1 MKEGPEAVRRFV
13 KNPANQQYLHVYLH
27 IPQMREILTEN
38 CDEKLKQIVNRSFAE
53 RHEAFEPDFPPEI
66 KMDDKNTPAAGA
78 QERKMKVVR
87 LQPDRVF
94 MHAMKN
100 FNITARPSTHAEQL
114 FAAQE
119 AAIRERASRAFG
131 RNIKTSKTADKKSN
145 LPSIEE
151 TFPQQ
156 YVDLKDDISLAYS
169 LETQSGSHIA
179 TLSHKNHGPSLRV
192 AHSFCGQPIP
202 TVYTVDPQ
210 GRCWVNL
217 LDPQNK
223 HMFREFIIA
232 ANDSDPDDSC

>member
-1 MKEGPEAVRRFV
+1 
-13 KNPANQQYLHVYLH
+13 
-27 IPQMREILTEN
+27 
-38 CDEKLKQIVNRSFAE
+38 
-53 RHEAFEPDFPPEI
+53 
-66 KMDDKNTPAAGA
+66 
-78 QERKMKVVR
+78 
-87 LQPDRVF
+87 

-100 FNITARPSTHAEQL
+100 SNITARPSTHAEQL
-114 FAAQE
+114 FAAQ

-232 ANDSDPDDSC
+232 ANDSDLMILANNAPEVLNDHRIRDCLVNTQLAIPHELLSKLAVAIPEKPL